1 MTKYIDVF
9 NGDADG
15 LCSLVQLRRAN
26 PQASQLITGVK
37 RDIKLLSQVQS
48 QDNVHV
54 TVLDISFD
62 KNSSEV
68 KRVLENG
75 CSITYVDHHQANDL
89 FEHPRLQTDIDLSA
103 DTCTSLI
110 IDQQLNGQ
118 FRAWAITAAFGDNL
132 TTQAYKLGVESGFSN
147 TELDTLNQLGVC
159 LNYNGYGA
167 SLDDLFFHPAALYK
181 KLQPFDTPF
190 DFIQQ
195 DDETF
200 KALLNGYQHDMSQAK
215 QSIPV
220 QSTSKSEVIM
230 FPNRKWASRVSGV
243 YANELANKNPNKAHA
258 ILTEQVDGHY
268 LVSIRAP
275 LNRKYG
281 ADEVASQFRTGGG
294 RKAAAGINSLPKN
307 EIDKFI
313 QIFERQFTPVNNI

>member
-1 MTKYIDVF
+1 MTSYIDVF

-15 LCSLVQLRRAN
+15 LCSLVQLRQAN
-26 PQASQLITGVK
+26 PQASQLITGIK
-37 RDIKLLSQVQS
+37 RDIKLLSQLQVQG
-48 QDNVHV
+48 NEHI
-54 TVLDISFD
+54 TVLDVSFD
-62 KNSSEV
+62 KNANEV
-68 KRVLENG
+68 KRILDHG

-89 FEHPRLQTDIDLSA
+89 FEHPRLQTNIDLSA

-132 TTQAYKLGVESGFSN
+132 TTRAYQLGAESGFSN
-147 TELDTLNQLGVC
+147 SELDLLNTLGVC

-167 SLDDLFFHPAALYK
+167 SLDDLFFHPASLYK
-181 KLQPFDTPF
+181 KLQPFSNPF

-200 KALLNGYQHDMSQAK
+200 KILLNGYQQDMSQAK
-215 QSIPV
+215 QSAPL
-220 QSTSKSEVIM
+220 QSTSTSKVIV
-230 FPNRKWASRVSGV
+230 FPNQKWARRVGGV
-243 YANELANKNPNKAHA
+243 YANELANKAPDKAHA
-258 ILTEQVDGHY
+258 ILTEQVDGCY

-281 ADEVASQFRTGGG
+281 ADEVASQFQTGGG
-294 RKAAAGINSLPKN
+294 RKAAAGINSLPQQEVDN
-307 EIDKFI
+307 FI
-313 QIFERQFTPVNNI
+313 QIFEQQFCN